1 MLSRR
6 ERKVGDYYSQEGMW
20 AGERG
25 GIKSRRQEG
34 GISVVLGIIM
44 HSRAFGQGQP
54 RGVAGRACCSSS
66 MQGGALRP
74 AAPPVLPA
82 APRPQSLAAACR

>member
-1 MLSRR
+1 MLSGR
-6 ERKVGDYYSQEGMW
+6 EEKVGDYYSQEGMW

-44 HSRAFGQGQP
+44 HSRAFGQGRL
-54 RGVAGRACCSSS
+54 RGVAGR
-66 MQGGALRP
+66 ALRP